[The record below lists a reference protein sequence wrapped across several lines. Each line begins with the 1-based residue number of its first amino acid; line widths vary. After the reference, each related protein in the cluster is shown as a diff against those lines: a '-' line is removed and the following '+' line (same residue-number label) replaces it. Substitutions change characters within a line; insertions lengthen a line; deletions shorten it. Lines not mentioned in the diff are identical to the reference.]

1 MLGMIFINTTIT
13 DNIAKNM
20 KLIEIK
26 PRKSTS
32 ARKPQ
37 KTKKTI
43 KPKVII
49 DTKTD
54 KADSN

>member
-1 MLGMIFINTTIT
+1 
-13 DNIAKNM
+13 M

-26 PRKSTS
+26 PKKTTK

-37 KTKKTI
+37 KPKKTI